1 MSDDKK
7 IQLNISKYLRK
18 HPEFFLQYPDLL
30 SELEVVSVE
39 GKLTDLS
46 THQRKSLQNE
56 NRQLKNQITQ
66 LIKNA
71 QQSESLMNRLF
82 NLLTE
87 LSVVESSLYIPGFVS
102 FVTEHFPVDYFKLLV
117 AEGLVENHDSANIA
131 VMNATH
137 VKQFAVF
144 QAKSEPLSGRLQQ
157 EKIASVFGA
166 VDDIKSAVV
175 LPIGNHA
182 EYGLMVFASKDE
194 EKFHPHSSS
203 DILQK
208 LCQILQAY
216 FSQQRTEDENK
227 AMS

>member
-30 SELEVVSVE
+30 SELEIVTAE

-56 NRQLKNQITQ
+56 NRQLKTQITQ

-117 AEGLVENHDSANIA
+117 AEGLLVNSDSPNIA

-137 VKQFAVF
+137 TKQFAVF

-175 LPIGNHA
+175 LPIGSHA

-208 LCQILQAY
+208 LCHILQAY
-216 FSQQRTEDENK
+216 FSQQRPEDENK